1 MFLKKSGLTPK
12 LRREI
17 PTFGFAAKKPPERGV
32 SSPYLSR
39 TKPPSVLAGESNV
52 TAPASV
58 CEATFSRDRT
68 CWLLEEKVPL
78 VNRPRKRNS
87 RLNKTDKA
95 NAVFLTRDIKNKVKL
110 QLSIDR
116 WNIK

>member
-39 TKPPSVLAGESNV
+39 TKPPSVLAGEANL
-52 TAPASV
+52 TALASV
-58 CEATFSRDRT
+58 CAAAFEQRRNILIGPGESPVGEQAQGEKFEAEQDRQGQ
-68 CWLLEEKVPL
+68 CC
-78 VNRPRKRNS
+78 
-87 RLNKTDKA
+87 
-95 NAVFLTRDIKNKVKL
+95 FLDA
-110 QLSIDR
+110 
-116 WNIK
+116 